1 MLFKKKNTKEKTE
14 NKSTKAQPGK
24 TAVKSTKKPAVK
36 TVKTA
41 KTTKTTKTVKPQA
54 GSAKAKSEK
63 TQDKSDQ
70 ILNKLMAIEKEAR
83 LEQARDNVDNLEDEK
98 IAENYGQSVCD
109 ADFVCL
115 PCSCFVGIYIIV

>member
-1 MLFKKKNTKEKTE
+1 M
-14 NKSTKAQPGK
+14 
-24 TAVKSTKKPAVK
+24 KSTKKPAVK

-98 IAENYGQSVCD
+98 IAENLELLLKIMRSEK
-109 ADFVCL
+109 
-115 PCSCFVGIYIIV
+115 